1 MKAAFIFFLIAML
14 ILPAVITVKIMVNRE
29 QRRQRGEGRR

>member
-1 MKAAFIFFLIAML
+1 MKTAFVFLMIAML

-29 QRRQRGEGRR
+29 QRRQREEGRR